1 MAKKS
6 KMPEIPEW
14 AMQITAL
21 RESLIINQAEL
32 ARRLAC
38 SAMTISRWERG
49 LLQPSA
55 EHFIQLGNLGDRT
68 QAWFFWE
75 RAGIQP
81 AKMAGA
87 LSAVSKS
94 RRSGVLL
101 QTGRRQRNA
110 DDNRKSGNVSV
121 RLLKGFVGAHS
132 VPGDRRSLRTI
143 PEKGTI
149 SVPAK
154 WCPNPDYTSVM
165 PVRGHTLEPLIHDG
179 DFVAV
184 DSFQTERESLYGNLV
199 VATNQG
205 QGLSLAFLRR
215 YGTVDVLEGQDR
227 RYEPVILSK
236 PGVWRI
242 AGRVLWWIS
251 SAVLPTASR
260 AT

>member
-1 MAKKS
+1 
-6 KMPEIPEW
+6 MPEMPEW
-14 AMQITAL
+14 ATQITAL
-21 RESLIINQAEL
+21 RESLKINQAEL
-32 ARRLAC
+32 ARRLTC

-81 AKMAGA
+81 AKMADA
-87 LSAVSKS
+87 LSAVSTS
-94 RRSGVLL
+94 RRSGTS
-101 QTGRRQRNA
+101 QKGRRQRNL
-110 DDNRKSGNVSV
+110 DDSRRSGSVSV
-121 RLLKGFVGAHS
+121 PLLKGFVGAHG

-143 PEKGTI
+143 PDKGML

-154 WCPNPDYTSVM
+154 WCPNPEYTSVIT
-165 PVRGHTLEPLIHDG
+165 VRGRAMEPLIRDG

-184 DSFQTERESLYGNLV
+184 DSFQTERESLSGNLV

-227 RYEPVILSK
+227 RYEPTILSK

-242 AGRVLWWIS
+242 VGKVLWWIS
-251 SAVLPTASR
+251 SAALPLSARAS
-260 AT
+260 

>member
-1 MAKKS
+1 MPKKS
-6 KMPEIPEW
+6 KMPEMPEW
-14 AMQITAL
+14 AIQITAL
-21 RESLIINQAEL
+21 RESLKINQAEL

-75 RAGIQP
+75 MAGIQP
-81 AKMAGA
+81 AKMADA

-94 RRSGVLL
+94 RRSGDL
-101 QTGRRQRNA
+101 QKEHHRRNA
-110 DDNRKSGNVSV
+110 DERRRSGSVSIP
-121 RLLKGFVGAHS
+121 LLRGFVGAHG

-143 PEKGTI
+143 PNKGML

-154 WCPNPDYTSVM
+154 WCPNPEYTSM
-165 PVRGHTLEPLIHDG
+165 ISVRGRALEPLIHDG

-184 DSFQTERESLYGNLV
+184 DSFQAERQSLYGNLV
-199 VATNQG
+199 VATNPG

-227 RYEPVILSK
+227 RYEPAILSK

-242 AGRVLWWIS
+242 VGKVLWWIS
-251 SAVLPTASR
+251 SAALPASSR
-260 AT
+260 DS